1 MGLFSSKKKYTVN
14 VTVQD
19 IFEEAQIP
27 KSPSTGLIKGIMD
40 NGDVVEYMLEE
51 VSGSIG
57 IKVNAGYSYM
67 KKQLN
72 DPIGLP
78 TSHVTSYITAKTSVF
93 TTIEAN
99 LGQDITPVYYSMGP
113 LNSMHF
119 GWQYCYSA
127 LGYDPSTN
135 ELHGVSASTGFPCF
149 LSDMKAT
156 YLREDYNF
164 MVQTG
169 DMGMLS
175 QMGPSPQSGYTPSK
189 PMNVLSV
196 MGKFAEQPAFEVSD
210 VATEDYITIN
220 YEFVDATGAIIT
232 RGLTVSMAAFDNT
245 ADFHMCRYTMASGQ
259 TGFFTYQHGT
269 GTYPGIDA
277 AYALEYNPL
286 GTFLPW
292 TYFRTGG
299 RNSKDVEDAATI
311 KRMTKWCKY
320 IGVDYETMNAG
331 VHKDSDSDDVEQ
343 AILLFAVK
351 PGAQHP
357 AELEYLYKHFTGLYE
372 NSLSQRE
379 LAGTL
384 YEKMDNYTS
393 SPSQMNRV
401 LDNRFAMDF
410 QYAGISRKRVGGKI
424 GAKGEYTGHYALI
437 PQQQYKSITQGKNGT
452 GTQLETVDQPSWV
465 YRYQVLDS
473 MYEEITVY
481 NFRANYEVHSKKGFA
496 AGGQDEELLIPLDQ
510 AIVDTISINVQ
521 EQLLCR
527 AMKMM
532 VNTVIVTKTKWYQS
546 SVFKIIMI
554 IVVVVITVLSGGAGA
569 ALAAA
574 YAAGGYAA
582 LAIAIAVIII
592 KMVVISVVA
601 KLFIKAV
608 GPKIGLIVAIAAM
621 MYGAYSGATAAEGSA
636 TWSENLISVGNNL
649 VSESQS
655 AYADMIE
662 DIQDDMLAFQKYA
675 QGEFDNLKE
684 LRDQFGL
691 NQQLAGLQGMDLV
704 KLAPGI
710 VIGETPSNYFERTVH
725 SGNIG
730 ALAFDMTENFVSV
743 NLMLP
748 QLNSVEGNFYDGSIP
763 TT

>member
-14 VTVQD
+14 VTVQG
-19 IFEEAQIP
+19 IFEESQIP
-27 KSPSTGLIKGIMD
+27 QSPTTGLIKGIMD

-51 VSGSIG
+51 VAGSIG
-57 IKVNAGYSYM
+57 IKTQAGFSFM
-67 KKQLN
+67 KKQVN

-78 TSHVTSYITAKTSVF
+78 TSHTTSFISARTSVF

-99 LGQDITPVYYSMGP
+99 QGQDITPVYYYMGP
-113 LNSMHF
+113 LNSMHY

-127 LGYDPSTN
+127 LGYDPNTN
-135 ELHGVSASTGFPCF
+135 ELHGVSASTGFPCY

-156 YLREDYNF
+156 YLREDYDF
-164 MVQTG
+164 MVQTA
-169 DMGMLS
+169 DMGMLA

-189 PMNVLSV
+189 PINVLSS
-196 MGKFAEQPAFEVSD
+196 MGQFAEQPAFEVSD
-210 VATEDYITIN
+210 VSTEDYITIS

-232 RGLTVSMAAFDNT
+232 RGVTVSMAAFDNT
-245 ADFHMCRYTMASGQ
+245 ADFHMCRYKMANGQ

-269 GTYPGIDA
+269 GTYPGIDV

-286 GTFLPW
+286 GSFLPW
-292 TYFRTGG
+292 TYFRSGG
-299 RNSKDVEDAATI
+299 RNSKDVESAATI

-320 IGVDYETMNAG
+320 IGVDYDSMNDA
-331 VHKDSDSDDVEQ
+331 VHGDSDVSDVEQ
-343 AILLFAVK
+343 TILLFAVK

-384 YEKMDNYTS
+384 YESMDNYTT

-401 LDNRFAMDF
+401 LDNRFVMDF
-410 QYAGISRKRVGGKI
+410 QYSGIKRKRVGGKI
-424 GAKGEYTGHYALI
+424 GKKGDYTGHFEMI
-437 PQQQYKSITQGKNGT
+437 PQQQYRSITQGKNGT
-452 GTQLETVDQPSWV
+452 GTQLVTVDHPSWV

-473 MYEEITVY
+473 MYEEITVFNY
-481 NFRANYEVHSKKGFA
+481 RVNYEVHRKKGFA
-496 AGGQDEELLIPLDQ
+496 AGGQDAELLIPLDY
-510 AIVDTISINVQ
+510 AIVATISVGTQ

-527 AMKMM
+527 AMQMM

-546 SVFKIIMI
+546 TWFKIVIL
-554 IVVVVITVLSGGAGA
+554 IVIVVITVLTWGGGS
-569 ALAAA
+569 ALMAA
-574 YAAGGYAA
+574 YAAGGYTA
-582 LAIAIAVIII
+582 LAIAVTIIII
-592 KMVVISVVA
+592 KMVVIHYA
-601 KLFIKAV
+601 TKLFIKAV
-608 GPKIGLIVAIAAM
+608 GPEIGLVIAIVAM
-621 MYGAYSGATAAEGSA
+621 LYGSYEGITALEGAE
-636 TWSENLISVGNNL
+636 TWSETLLAVGNNL
-649 VSESQS
+649 VAEAQS
-655 AYADMIE
+655 AYGDMLD
-662 DIQDDMLAFQKYA
+662 DIQDDILAFNEYA
-675 QGEFDNLKE
+675 QGKFDSLE
-684 LRDQFGL
+684 EQREQFGL
-691 NQQLAGLQGMDLV
+691 NQQLAGLDAMDLV

-710 VIGETPSNYFERTVH
+710 VIGETPSNYFDRTVH

-763 TT
+763 AT